1 VGSEQCGEQCGESTL
16 LLKALERFEVSL
28 DGGEGVL
35 ERAGR
40 LAPKQPSALSEKF
53 PVWTLGGRRIAAA
66 IAVAAAGAAAG
77 ASAAAALAL
86 ALALTAHRLGG
97 GGLASPHLDA
107 ADGLAQQRRRL
118 LSQPLLTR
126 RLERLRLRRGHRL
139 RRELL
144 DRCGTIGFIR
154 RARERAPGRE
164 RVEGAVV
171 SACMQG
177 RSSVAINVPGRE
189 RVEKARI
196 RRRAAAH
203 RAARAERPR
212 TRRLGLD

>member
-1 VGSEQCGEQCGESTL
+1 MGSEQCGEQCGEATL

-35 ERAGR
+35 ERAGC

-66 IAVAAAGAAAG
+66 IAVAAAAAA
-77 ASAAAALAL
+77 ASAAAAAAL

-154 RARERAPGRE
+154 RARERAPGR
-164 RVEGAVV
+164 
-171 SACMQG
+171 
-177 RSSVAINVPGRE
+177 
-189 RVEKARI
+189 
-196 RRRAAAH
+196 
-203 RAARAERPR
+203 
-212 TRRLGLD
+212 